1 MSDINLLPKDLKE
14 MTIFVNSSTTKE
26 TIKKNVRLNRLTKL
40 LRSSNFDKNSVNT
53 NINLTSYDQSNYYKK
68 INQKLNQNLCADSTI
83 PRDRKSNKLDV
94 STIRDK
100 RDYNQFLE
108 YHMENE
114 GDDLES
120 NNNNINLEENNH
132 GQLNDADNLQ
142 SERVNLKLKTVK
154 MSTNSLKQK
163 TEKYVI

>member
-1 MSDINLLPKDLKE
+1 M
-14 MTIFVNSSTTKE
+14 
-26 TIKKNVRLNRLTKL
+26 
-40 LRSSNFDKNSVNT
+40 
-53 NINLTSYDQSNYYKK
+53 
-68 INQKLNQNLCADSTI
+68 
-83 PRDRKSNKLDV
+83 

-108 YHMENE
+108 YHVENE

-132 GQLNDADNLQ
+132 GQLNDIDNLQ

-154 MSTNSLKQK
+154 NLC
-163 TEKYVI
+163 YL